1 MNYVIRYHSK
11 GDKDSYLTNTAL
23 LSKKIGS
30 KDILNFSSAISAQN
44 YFNHSLS
51 TKKKE
56 TILNN
61 HAKECFQIVKIND
74 NNAMPRL
81 WENTG
86 NELLEVFPESI
97 DQLIDKLI
105 NTSNVMIMDLEFF
118 NDNREDHTKE

>member
-51 TKKKE
+51 TKPKE

-74 NNAMPRL
+74 IIVCYCIPQYHRLIEPYNN
-81 WENTG
+81 E
-86 NELLEVFPESI
+86 
-97 DQLIDKLI
+97 
-105 NTSNVMIMDLEFF
+105 
-118 NDNREDHTKE
+118 